1 MTSTVGFCQK
11 STQTRVSS
19 DVYYQTKYGWYDH
32 GSAVKSDERKRRFGE
47 VFTPRWI
54 VEKMLDEVP
63 DVGNVEKTVFEPCC
77 GEGAFITC
85 VLRRKLARAR
95 TEAERVRACQT
106 CYGLDI
112 QLDNVEIC
120 RARMT
125 AIAASHGVEL
135 DTAARIFC
143 TNIIHGDML
152 FFPMIARFYDWKT
165 GTWES
170 LEQMGVR
177 AG

>member
-1 MTSTVGFCQK
+1 MHDDK
-11 STQTRVSS
+11 WYRR
-19 DVYYQTKYGWYDH
+19 KYGAFD
-32 GSAVKSDERKRRFGE
+32 GGKGFNSKERVRKFGE
-47 VFTPRWI
+47 VFTPRWL

-63 DVGNVEKTVFEPCC
+63 GVGNVEKNVFEPCC

-95 TEAERVRACQT
+95 TDAERVRACQT

-112 QLDNVEIC
+112 QFDNVEIC
-120 RARMT
+120 RARLT
-125 AIAASHGVEL
+125 AIAVSHGVDL

-143 TNIIHGDML
+143 TNIVHGDML
-152 FFPMIARFYDWKT
+152 FFPMIARFYDWET
-165 GTWES
+165 GAWES

-177 AG
+177 TE